1 MAVLRAEFE
10 DEDGADG
17 PQDRDL
23 DGYLN
28 FPHEDAVPFLVASSE
43 EENSETEL
51 SERDDGAQ

>member
-23 DGYLN
+23 DGFLN
-28 FPHEDAVPFLVASSE
+28 YPLEDAVPFLVASSE
-43 EENSETEL
+43 EEDSETEL
-51 SERDDGAQ
+51 SEREERLQ